1 MGSPLR
7 PVIPS
12 GPIGSVFDE
21 DGEEEDMP
29 GPMPIEEN
37 TRDAKDRNFG
47 PVDEVEF
54 AYGE

>member
-1 MGSPLR
+1 LR
-7 PVIPS
+7 PVILG
-12 GPIGSVFDE
+12 GPTGPVFEE
-21 DGEEEDMP
+21 DEEEDMP
-29 GPMPIEEN
+29 GPMPIETD